1 MHPIASCDSND
12 YILASLPGLQL
23 CFTAPPVDDFEMNW
37 KVKRIMWFGTGSSIQ
52 WCWNKINTAEAKA
65 SWKLEGLRRGVVLGR
80 SGNSLQT
87 S

>member
-12 YILASLPGLQL
+12 YILAGLPGLQL
-23 CFTAPPVDDFEMNW
+23 CFTAPPVDDFEMNC
-37 KVKRIMWFGTGSSIQ
+37 KVKHIMQFGSSIQ
-52 WCWNKINTAEAKA
+52 WCWNEISTAGAKA